1 MPVYIYTYNERH
13 SKMTNSQISKLA
25 NYTAIVFIAL
35 AILFSAYNKGAEV
48 KVRREVKIIENN
60 S

>member
-1 MPVYIYTYNERH
+1 
-13 SKMTNSQISKLA
+13 MTNSQISKLA

-48 KVRREVKIIENN
+48 KEKREVKIIENN